1 MKIRTMIVMPRV
13 SAISKAVM
21 ITVVIKQNQ
30 FRSLKNRIE
39 IENKREIRK
48 KKVTDESPRKAK
60 MREII
65 KPKTMPI
72 FKEKKRK
79 IE

>member
-1 MKIRTMIVMPRV
+1 MRYDNHENQNNDSNAKV

-48 KKVTDESPRKAK
+48 KKLPMIHRGKA
-60 MREII
+60 R
-65 KPKTMPI
+65 
-72 FKEKKRK
+72 
-79 IE
+79 

>member
-1 MKIRTMIVMPRV
+1 MIVMPRV

-48 KKVTDESPRKAK
+48 KKVSDDSPRKGK